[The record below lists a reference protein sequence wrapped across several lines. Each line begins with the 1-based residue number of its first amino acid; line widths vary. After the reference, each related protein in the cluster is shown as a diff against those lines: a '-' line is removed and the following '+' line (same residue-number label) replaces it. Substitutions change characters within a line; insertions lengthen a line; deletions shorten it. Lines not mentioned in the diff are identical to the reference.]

1 MLTTLHAKDGISY
14 RRCPGC
20 MHVPYVKLQISPAVV
35 DLPTPPFAEATAT
48 MCSTCVKPNFLAPDT
63 LDLATVL
70 KIRTSSF
77 MDLFF
82 HECEPIA

>member
-1 MLTTLHAKDGISY
+1 
-14 RRCPGC
+14 
-20 MHVPYVKLQISPAVV
+20 
-35 DLPTPPFAEATAT
+35 